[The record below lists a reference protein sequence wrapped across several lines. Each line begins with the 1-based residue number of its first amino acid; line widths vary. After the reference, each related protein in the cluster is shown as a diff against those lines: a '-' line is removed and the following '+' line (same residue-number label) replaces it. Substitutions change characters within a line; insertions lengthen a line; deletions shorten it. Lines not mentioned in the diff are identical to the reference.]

1 MRKLDVAT
9 AEKQRRALQLRNVGI
24 GYDRIA
30 DELGYSDKSGA
41 WRAVDAAVKRSIVEP
56 AEHQRVI
63 MADRLDTALQRVMD
77 AIIRDGDLD
86 QVANLIR
93 IEKRRAELFGLDAPK
108 GYQITGA
115 DGGPVET
122 DVGTILRERLTAIRE
137 RADATPDQ
145 VRELSSN
152 GSQNGP
158 EGSNN
163 GSA

>member
-63 MADRLDTALQRVMD
+63 MALQRVMD
-77 AIIRDGDLD
+77 AIIRDGYLD

-122 DVGTILRERLTAIRE
+122 DVGTILRERLAAMRE

-145 VRELSSN
+145 VREISSN
-152 GSQNGP
+152 GSQNGLEP
-158 EGSNN
+158 DQP
-163 GSA
+163 

>member
-9 AEKQRRALQLRNVGI
+9 AEKQRRALQLRNVGV

-41 WRAVDAAVKRSIVEP
+41 WRAVDAAVKRSVVEP

-63 MADRLDTALQRVMD
+63 MAERLDTALQRVMD
-77 AIIRDGDLD
+77 AILRDNDLD
-86 QVANLIR
+86 QVVNLIR

-122 DVGTILRERLTAIRE
+122 DVGTILRERLSAMRE

-152 GSQNGP
+152 GSQEAP
-158 EGSNN
+158 EGNHN

>member
-9 AEKQRRALQLRNVGI
+9 AEKQRRALQLRNVGV

-41 WRAVDAAVKRSIVEP
+41 WRAVDAAVKRSVVEP

-63 MADRLDTALQRVMD
+63 MAERLDTALQRVMD
-77 AIIRDGDLD
+77 AILRDGDLD
-86 QVANLIR
+86 QVVNLIR

-122 DVGTILRERLTAIRE
+122 DVGTILRERLTAMRE

-152 GSQNGP
+152 GSQEAP
-158 EGSNN
+158 EGNQN

>member
-9 AEKQRRALQLRNVGI
+9 AEKQRRALQLRNVGV

-41 WRAVDAAVKRSIVEP
+41 WRAVDAAVKRSVVEP

-63 MADRLDTALQRVMD
+63 MAERLDTALQRVMD
-77 AIIRDGDLD
+77 AILRDNDLD
-86 QVANLIR
+86 QVVNLIR

-122 DVGTILRERLTAIRE
+122 DVGTILRERLTAMRE

-152 GSQNGP
+152 GSQEAP
-158 EGSNN
+158 EGNHN

>member
-9 AEKQRRALQLRNVGI
+9 AEKQRRALQLRNVGV

-41 WRAVDAAVKRSIVEP
+41 WRAVDAAVKRSVVEP

-63 MADRLDTALQRVMD
+63 MAERLDTALQRVMD
-77 AIIRDGDLD
+77 AILRDNDLD
-86 QVANLIR
+86 QVVNLIR

-122 DVGTILRERLTAIRE
+122 DVGTILRERLSAMRE

-152 GSQNGP
+152 GSQEAP
-158 EGSNN
+158 EGNQN